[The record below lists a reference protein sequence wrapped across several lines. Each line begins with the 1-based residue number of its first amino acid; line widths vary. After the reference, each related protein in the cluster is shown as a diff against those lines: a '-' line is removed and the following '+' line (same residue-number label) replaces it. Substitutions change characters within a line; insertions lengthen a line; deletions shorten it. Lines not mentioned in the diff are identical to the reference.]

1 MANLTNLTYDN
12 SINTAMVRHTPWPQY
27 VLRSISPA
35 DPAVQF
41 CPKHVGAIA
50 HHTRVINLS
59 SPSLT
64 PTTATSVSLTLPG
77 NSVMSH
83 DPPQSHAT
91 YCCAAL
97 KVTQLSN
104 NCTFKIPALIR
115 V

>member
-41 CPKHVGAIA
+41 CPKRVGAIA

-64 PTTATSVSLTLPG
+64 PYCYFRV
-77 NSVMSH
+77 
-83 DPPQSHAT
+83 T
-91 YCCAAL
+91 YSARELCDVPWSPTISRNL
-97 KVTQLSN
+97 LLRRS
-104 NCTFKIPALIR
+104 
-115 V
+115 